1 MPAARGWRAAR
12 HTSSRLLRPRQTR
25 RPRRLGGR
33 RLAQTPACWWGRL
46 PRLRW
51 RLLPKPRPGSR
62 RPGEGPQAAPRR
74 GLRRGALP
82 GLAAAAVGRP
92 LLCRTC
98 GRPAHPQRPSSG
110 GRCHLPALRRPP
122 RRSRQL
128 LRLQRHRRSS
138 RPRVTAVRC
147 RRLARGQRAVAATT
161 GDQGGRQPRP
171 LPPRMPSCSACE
183 RSSGACAELYWQLAV
198 QPALCCDHGG
208 RDAPAAA
215 RGLGSGTRRGA
226 CRARDAE
233 VARLRSE
240 LLKHARPA
248 TPPAR
253 RPSEP
258 ALAPLAAEQPAQRCG
273 CTAAPASRRWPRT
286 PCRCATWRAW
296 RTPGSP
302 RCACASSPGSWRR
315 WPRACRPAALRA
327 GPPLLRW
334 SDARMAELSSMQLCS
349 VPTAVARA
357 RGGRAVLPIWRVI
370 KSPTVSQ
377 GRQLCARHCV
387 CVSAVSWE
395 VPCG

>member
-1 MPAARGWRAAR
+1 M
-12 HTSSRLLRPRQTR
+12 
-25 RPRRLGGR
+25 
-33 RLAQTPACWWGRL
+33 AQTPACWWGRL
-46 PRLRW
+46 PRRRW

-74 GLRRGALP
+74 GLRRGARP

-110 GRCHLPALRRPP
+110 GRRHLPALRRPP

-128 LRLQRHRRSS
+128 LRLQPHRRSS
-138 RPRVTAVRC
+138 RPRMTAVRC
-147 RRLARGQRAVAATT
+147 RRLARGRRAVAATT

-171 LPPRMPSCSACE
+171 LPRRMPSCSACA
-183 RSSGACAELYWQLAV
+183 RSSGACAELFWHLAV
-198 QPALCCDHGG
+198 QPALCCDHGAVTPRQLPEASAQG
-208 RDAPAAA
+208 RAALPAG
-215 RGLGSGTRRGA
+215 RGTRRWRA
-226 CRARDAE
+226 CAASCSSTR
-233 VARLRSE
+233 ARLRRLHAARLSRRLPR
-240 LLKHARPA
+240 LLL
-248 TPPAR
+248 
-253 RPSEP
+253 S
-258 ALAPLAAEQPAQRCG
+258 QPAQRCG

-334 SDARMAELSSMQLCS
+334 SDARMAELSSMQHCS

-357 RGGRAVLPIWRVI
+357 RGGRAVLPRWRVI
-370 KSPTVSQ
+370 KSPAASQ

-395 VPCG
+395 VPCR